1 MCMHINLLSMSSSV
15 LAVPPQRRPGGCG
28 VGGALGQSHPCCAPE
43 QEGRGKVS
51 QQPGVADSGKDC
63 VAFHGVI
70 HTHVNTHA
78 NI

>member
-1 MCMHINLLSMSSSV
+1 M
-15 LAVPPQRRPGGCG
+15 
-28 VGGALGQSHPCCAPE
+28 GGALGQSHPCCAPK
-43 QEGRGKVS
+43 GGKFS
-51 QQPGVADSGKDC
+51 QQPGVVDSGKDC